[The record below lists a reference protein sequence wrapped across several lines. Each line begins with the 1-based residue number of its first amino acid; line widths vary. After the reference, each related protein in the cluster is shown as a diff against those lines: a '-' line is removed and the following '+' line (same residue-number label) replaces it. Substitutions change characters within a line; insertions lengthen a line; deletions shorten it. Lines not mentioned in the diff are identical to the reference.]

1 MLVYYE
7 HSETR
12 NVKIFIINIRITR
25 FGHFRF
31 SFCSFRIWNRAEI
44 QLFLS
49 LLETGLSIK
58 ETVKRLLFSVSPTSF
73 IGFRLRE
80 QNLIYRQ
87 FFQSSYFILM
97 CYEESYDV
105 RQMTSSGKRQCQ
117 FCWMA
122 RSRKWYL
129 SIIRTWR

>member
-1 MLVYYE
+1 MLKRVKT
-7 HSETR
+7 HNVGILRTLKDLR
-12 NVKIFIINIRITR
+12 NVKVFIIIICITR

-31 SFCSFRIWNRAEI
+31 SFYSFRIWQRAEI

-58 ETVKRLLFSVSPTSF
+58 NTVKVFSVSPTSF

-105 RQMTSSGKRQCQ
+105 
-117 FCWMA
+117 
-122 RSRKWYL
+122 
-129 SIIRTWR
+129 